1 MRGAHF
7 PVVHRRARAA
17 FSRRSVAVA
26 AILARELAI
35 SLVFRVLALEL
46 LEAGKRFGLAF
57 LLLDAFLV
65 KGIVPGKTAVRI
77 SVSGLRGICASIEGA
92 STRSRASRIAR
103 ARADVA
109 GPLARIAR
117 ADVANVV
124 FGIAR
129 EESSERE
136 RSPCARRALSNERIF
151 ACCVNE
157 WPLSASWFDKS
168 VCNARSSSQDTT
180 QAKRRHVGK
189 RPALCSILPCPR
201 PAEQPRFVSRK
212 NGQRR

>member
-1 MRGAHF
+1 MRRAHF
-7 PVVHRRARAA
+7 PFVHRRARAA

-46 LEAGKRFGLAF
+46 LEARKRFGLAL

-92 STRSRASRIAR
+92 STRSRASRIAQ
-103 ARADVA
+103 
-109 GPLARIAR
+109 AR

-124 FGIAR
+124 FGIAQTLR
-129 EESSERE
+129 CASGIVGVPTRASS
-136 RSPCARRALSNERIF
+136 RI
-151 ACCVNE
+151 
-157 WPLSASWFDKS
+157 
-168 VCNARSSSQDTT
+168 
-180 QAKRRHVGK
+180 
-189 RPALCSILPCPR
+189 CPR
-201 PAEQPRFVSRK
+201 VLAGGMPRSGRARIARCVSR
-212 NGQRR
+212 GIE